1 MSTIKPFIKWS
12 GSKRSQADRL
22 SSFLPSFRR
31 YYEPFVGGGSVLYR
45 ISPEEAVVGDSCKPL
60 IDLWE
65 AVKTFPER
73 LSSEYRS
80 LWESLQKDNDF
91 YYEVRD
97 RFNAYQEPWDFLFL
111 TRTCMNGLIRFN
123 REGKFNTSFH
133 IGRSGIHP
141 DTMDTII
148 LDWHQRLH
156 GVVFVSGDFTETLRT
171 VTAEDFVYLDPPILP
186 HKGNV
191 WRNLRSF
198 SPL

>member
-1 MSTIKPFIKWS
+1 MSTIKPIVKWS

-22 SSFLPSFRR
+22 ASFIPSFRR

-45 ISPEEAVVGDSCKPL
+45 VGPEEAVVGDSCKPL

-65 AVKTFPER
+65 AVKTVPDR
-73 LSSEYRS
+73 LASEYRS

-91 YYEVRD
+91 YYRVRE

-133 IGRSGIHP
+133 IGRPGIHP
-141 DTMDTII
+141 DTMDSII
-148 LDWHQRLH
+148 LDWHKKLH
-156 GVVFVSGDFTETLRT
+156 GVVFVSGDFTETFENRNCGRLRVPRPT
-171 VTAEDFVYLDPPILP
+171 ILP
-186 HKGNV
+186 HKGYV
-191 WRNLRSF
+191 WRNL
-198 SPL
+198 